1 MTVTQCIAMSKIFT
15 LSAGRL
21 QTNHI
26 AVLQHI
32 PGQKY
37 FLIFSFS

>member
-1 MTVTQCIAMSKIFT
+1 MAVTQCIAMSKIFT

-37 FLIFSFS
+37 FLIFPFS